1 MIGFRVSAF
10 FQAYL
15 FLLLGSRC
23 PNTPYLLDRIASSR
37 PNFVFA
43 AEYRLQG
50 RISFSRPNFVF
61 AAEFRLQGRISSSRP
76 NFVFQG
82 RISSSG
88 PNFVFAAEFRLQ
100 GRISSSRPNFVFRAE
115 FRLQGRI
122 SSSGPNFVF
131 AAEFRLQ
138 GRISSSGPNFVFRA
152 EFRLRGR
159 ISSSRPNIVFRTDF
173 RVQGR
178 ISSSG
183 PNFVFTV
190 PQTEFRLH
198 GIFVFMADFRLQISS
213 SRQFELQLLGN
224 NFVFKSF
231 GISASGGVRN
241 RDPLSRVNACTVRA
255 SLCCCISGGGFSD
268 KGQVPGIISAAL
280 SGCGA
285 GI

>member
-37 PNFVFA
+37 PNFVFK
-43 AEYRLQG
+43 
-50 RISFSRPNFVF
+50 
-61 AAEFRLQGRISSSRP
+61 AEFRLR
-76 NFVFQG
+76 G

-100 GRISSSRPNFVFRAE
+100 GRISSSPCPK
-115 FRLQGRI
+115 
-122 SSSGPNFVF
+122 PNFVF
-131 AAEFRLQ
+131 A
-138 GRISSSGPNFVFRA
+138 GISSSWPIFVFK
-152 EFRLRGR
+152 FRLR
-159 ISSSRPNIVFRTDF
+159 
-173 RVQGR
+173 
-178 ISSSG
+178 
-183 PNFVFTV
+183 
-190 PQTEFRLH
+190 
-198 GIFVFMADFRLQISS
+198 A
-213 SRQFELQLLGN
+213 QFELQLLGN

-255 SLCCCISGGGFSD
+255 NLCCCISD
-268 KGQVPGIISAAL
+268 KGYSSGIISAAI

>member
-37 PNFVFA
+37 PNFVFK
-43 AEYRLQG
+43 
-50 RISFSRPNFVF
+50 
-61 AAEFRLQGRISSSRP
+61 AEFRLR
-76 NFVFQG
+76 G

-88 PNFVFAAEFRLQ
+88 PNIVFVAEFRLQ

-115 FRLQGRI
+115 FRLRGRI

-138 GRISSSGPNFVFRA
+138 GRISSSGPNFVFAAEFRFRA

-173 RVQGR
+173 RLQSR

-183 PNFVFTV
+183 PNFVFRAEFRLHRA
-190 PQTEFRLH
+190 PNRISSSREFRLH
-198 GIFVFMADFRLQISS
+198 GRFSSSNFVFAHNLSFSSLGTISSSKASEFRLQGVYETGTHFPGSMLVLCGQTCVVAFQTKA
-213 SRQFELQLLGN
+213 RVQGLFQQPYRG
-224 NFVFKSF
+224 VVM
-231 GISASGGVRN
+231 ASDAQ
-241 RDPLSRVNACTVRA
+241 RD
-255 SLCCCISGGGFSD
+255 I
-268 KGQVPGIISAAL
+268 
-280 SGCGA
+280 
-285 GI
+285 